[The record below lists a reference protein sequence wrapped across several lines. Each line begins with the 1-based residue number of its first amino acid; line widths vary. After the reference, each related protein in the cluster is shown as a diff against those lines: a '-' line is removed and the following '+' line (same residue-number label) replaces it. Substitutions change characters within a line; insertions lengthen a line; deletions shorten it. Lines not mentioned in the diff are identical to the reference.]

1 MQADG
6 AEVLW
11 EDGREDLEGTG
22 EVLHDADV
30 RVLLGVGLGELH
42 HLAVGD
48 LEAARVLA
56 AEVGQLLALEGALT
70 VLAVLVVR
78 EDALVEG

>member
-11 EDGREDLEGTG
+11 EDGREDLEGAG

-30 RVLLGVGLGELH
+30 RVLLGVSLSELH
-42 HLAVGD
+42 HLAVSD

-70 VLAVLVVR
+70 VLAVLVVG